1 MPFLLLLLGW
11 TASRWLLVKQTYGPQ
26 RWIFGDVHYY
36 FSELANE
43 KQGGEALKEYPE
55 ANLWLLRVIDLFA
68 PDNQASIE
76 QYYVGFILSLDL
88 LFFALLIH
96 RKHYLAGIFWVLFGF
111 VVGPIFLTRL
121 DLVPGLL
128 VGVFAYL
135 LARHPKVSAA
145 FLAAATMMKLWPGV
159 LAASLVGHWKSKQ
172 SWLRIGVFV
181 GSMAA
186 MALVTITTQ
195 GFDRLLS
202 PLDYQAE
209 RGLQIESIA
218 ATPFIV
224 LAATGGGGYQI
235 RYAASKSFEI
245 TGPGVDT
252 ATSVASAALYL
263 TVLLAA
269 AVVLR
274 RLFRHTWR
282 SSEAIAL
289 AMVLIVAVLVTNK
302 VFSPQYM
309 VWLAPITA
317 VILCF
322 TPNRLAKIN
331 AVVVLAITWLTQYV
345 YPGNYDSLMTN
356 DPDFMPTLALATRN
370 ILMVVL
376 LVLTVLW
383 WRREATAPVP
393 ALDDQASEASTR
405 VN

>member
-1 MPFLLLLLGW
+1 M
-11 TASRWLLVKQTYGPQ
+11 VKQTYGPQ

-96 RKHYLAGIFWVLFGF
+96 RKHYLAGIFWVLFGL

-218 ATPFIV
+218 ATPFLV

-235 RYAASKSFEI
+235 RYATSKSFEI

-322 TPNRLAKIN
+322 APNRLAKIN
-331 AVVVLAITWLTQYV
+331 AVIVLAITWLTQYV

-393 ALDDQASEASTR
+393 AADDQASEASTR